1 MTAVTPDRLK
11 HLASATRAIAI
22 DFQGVMFVDRP
33 TQVDEDEAIGQ
44 TSLVAR
50 LADLLMG
57 HRDIAVVVTSSW
69 RAQLDDDQLL
79 EQLPGMEPWYVG
91 SVGQP
96 NRGRDEA
103 LRDWLAIHRQ
113 ITRFVVLDDQ
123 PRLYRGSWPELIVF
137 QSTLGLN
144 DPAPWQRLVQWV
156 GESRDA

>member
-1 MTAVTPDRLK
+1 MTAAIHDRLV
-11 HLASATRAIAI
+11 HLARAQRAIAI

-33 TQVDEDEAIGQ
+33 EQLEEDEAIGA

-50 LADLLMG
+50 LADLLG
-57 HRDIAVVVTSSW
+57 EHRDVAVVVTSSW

-79 EQLPGMEPWYVG
+79 EQLPGLEPWYVG

-96 NRGRDEA
+96 SRGRDEA
-103 LRDWLAIHRQ
+103 LRDWLAVHRQ

-137 QSTLGLN
+137 DPTLGLN

-156 GESRDA
+156 SRSRDA